1 MDWHELEKTK
11 VTQLREM
18 AKEKLGLEGT
28 IGMTKEHLVEALA
41 KALNIE
47 KPHKVVHGAQKTRVK
62 QEIKALKAARMEALE
77 TGTRSRSPSPA
88 EDPPEAARPAQDGH
102 GGELGSR
109 LSGGARR
116 LAPPRPPSRAAHG
129 APGAAIN
136 TWS

>member
-11 VTQLREM
+11 VAQLREM

-62 QEIKALKAARMEALE
+62 QEIRALKAVRVEAIEKGDRTALAR
-77 TGTRSRSPSPA
+77 
-88 EDPPEAARPAQDGH
+88 ARQKIH
-102 GGELGSR
+102 R
-109 LSGGARR
+109 LRR
-116 LAPPRPPSRAAHG
+116 DLRKMATVEG
-129 APGAAIN
+129 
-136 TWS
+136 